1 MFSKW
6 LSGAANQ
13 LAKRLNSKQMA
24 IRTKLLNDPYF
35 RFKTTEEIAIAQ
47 QLGIKI
53 DVNRASVDDWLRL
66 PGISIHQARTL
77 VDLGEMGMQFLCL
90 EDLAAALSVP
100 VARLQPLAPIL
111 FFCYYDPES
120 LITPSQLNPN
130 VATLEQL
137 LQLPLL
143 EKPLA
148 QAIINNRNEQ
158 GSYRNLADLQRRLK
172 LDSQVT
178 SQLMYYF
185 KFS

>member
-6 LSGAANQ
+6 FSGVANQ
-13 LAKRLNSKQMA
+13 LTKQLNPRQMA
-24 IRTKLLNDPYF
+24 IRAKLMNDPYC
-35 RFKTTEEIAIAQ
+35 RLETTEEIAIAH

-66 PGISIHQARTL
+66 PGLSIHQARQL
-77 VDLGEMGMQFLCL
+77 VDLVEMGMQFLCL
-90 EDLAAALSVP
+90 EDLAAALSIP
-100 VARLQPLAPIL
+100 VGRLQPLAPIL

-120 LITPSQLNPN
+120 LITPSQVNPN
-130 VATLEQL
+130 VVTLEELQ
-137 LQLPLL
+137 QLPII
-143 EKPLA
+143 EVSLA
-148 QAIINNRNEQ
+148 QAIIRNRNEQ
-158 GSYRNLADLQRRLK
+158 GSYRNLADLQRRLQ

>member
-1 MFSKW
+1 MTFSKW
-6 LSGAANQ
+6 LNPR
-13 LAKRLNSKQMA
+13 KMA
-24 IRTKLLNDPYF
+24 IRTKLLNDPYC
-35 RFKTTEEIAIAQ
+35 RLETTEEISIAT

-77 VDLGEMGMQFLCL
+77 VDLVEMGMQFLCL

-100 VARLQPLAPIL
+100 LVRLQPLAPLL

-120 LITPSQLNPN
+120 LITPAQLNPN
-130 VATLEQL
+130 VASLEQL
-137 LQLPLL
+137 QQLPII
-143 EKPLA
+143 EKSLA
-148 QAIINNRNEQ
+148 QAIIHNRNEQ
-158 GSYRNLADLQRRLK
+158 GNYRNLADLQRRLQ
-172 LDSQVT
+172 LNSQVT

>member
-6 LSGAANQ
+6 FSGAANR
-13 LAKRLNSKQMA
+13 LAKQLNPRQME
-24 IRTKLLNDPYF
+24 IRTKLVNDPYC
-35 RFKTTEEIAIAQ
+35 RLETTEEIAIAH

-53 DVNRASVDDWLRL
+53 DVNRASLDDWLRL
-66 PGISIHQARTL
+66 PGISIHQGRQL
-77 VDLGEMGMQFLCL
+77 VELVEMGMQFLCL
-90 EDLAAALSVP
+90 EDLAAALSIP
-100 VARLQPLAPIL
+100 VARLQPLAPVL

-137 LQLPLL
+137 QQLPII
-143 EKPLA
+143 ERSLA
-148 QAIINNRNEQ
+148 QAIINNRNKQ